1 MRRGGTQ
8 RDAADDAM
16 DEVSQGAEMLRL
28 QRKLRVMENDRLA
41 YEEDARNLLRKQE
54 YEIESLLKENR
65 EIRTVLKLAN
75 SDKNRTIDIQDTER
89 LVDLI
94 DSLDMYNARA
104 DAEEARIQELDA
116 EIKALDHCITS
127 YKKQKGGVME
137 ATEEQA
143 IQKTIRVMENRL
155 DKETVKFNQQLSVN
169 RKLRQEID
177 HLRQD
182 RLVFNSLFKKLTKEL
197 DDIKKSINEIV
208 TEASQA
214 YEERDEAQ
222 NKMLALKERSE
233 KDIAQ
238 QEVEMKELYRIID
251 HDNRLKEF
259 MMFKACE
266 RTEFKEEEESKK
278 KKCSGGDK
286 DKDAEKGQI
295 KSLEEAFQRI
305 REVTG
310 ENDIDLIVTNFIRR
324 ENENFALFQYVNEI
338 NDEVEQL
345 QDEINNMKLEIKQ
358 FEKDD
363 IKNEGVRVQMLN
375 DLEEKSD
382 KIRRQK
388 DATQKK
394 NVEVNK
400 VLDELRSGVDQL
412 FRSIQCDSSVIQ
424 DMLGSDDRVSNKNIL
439 QYMGIIEQKTMELLQ
454 AQQYLQMKMN
464 PPKQEKKSDSTTP
477 VHQTA
482 QKIDLPPTV
491 SILPPNAGE
500 EDDVFDYMEDMD
512 SRPLTQE
519 ELRSAIINKVT
530 RKSTCQRLYI
540 RRTRSQKQQ

>member
-1 MRRGGTQ
+1 MRRANQ
-8 RDAADDAM
+8 RDAADEMM
-16 DEVSQGAEMLRL
+16 DEASQSAEMLRL
-28 QRKLRVMENDRLA
+28 QRKLRVMENDRKA

-54 YEIESLLKENR
+54 CEIQSLLKENR

-94 DSLDMYNARA
+94 DNLDMYSAQA
-104 DAEEARIQELDA
+104 DAEEARIKELDA
-116 EIKALDHCITS
+116 EIRSLDNCITS
-127 YKKQKGGVME
+127 YNKQKGGVIE
-137 ATEEQA
+137 AHEEQA

-155 DKETVKFNQQLSVN
+155 DKEMAKFNQQLSVN
-169 RKLRQEID
+169 SRLRKEID

-182 RLVFNSLFKKLTKEL
+182 RLVFNGLFKKLSKEL
-197 DDIKKSINEIV
+197 NDTKKSMNEIV

-214 YEERDEAQ
+214 YEDRDEAH

-259 MMFKACE
+259 MMFKTCE
-266 RTEFKEEEESKK
+266 RTEFKEEEEAKK

-286 DKDAEKGQI
+286 DIDAEKVQI
-295 KSLEEAFQRI
+295 KTLEEAFQRI
-305 REVTG
+305 REATG
-310 ENDIDLIVTNFIRR
+310 EDDVDFIVTNFIRR

-345 QDEINNMKLEIKQ
+345 HDEIYNMQAEIKQ

-363 IKNEGVRVQMLN
+363 IKNEGVRVQMLK

-382 KIRRQK
+382 KIRQQRE
-388 DATQKK
+388 ATEEK
-394 NVEVNK
+394 NVKVKK
-400 VLDELRSGVDQL
+400 VLDELRSGVELL
-412 FRSIQCDSSVIQ
+412 FRSIRCDSSVIQ
-424 DMLGSDDRVSNKNIL
+424 DMLGSDNRVTNKNIL

-454 AQQYLQMKMN
+454 AQQYLQMKAN
-464 PPKQEKKSDSTTP
+464 PPKQEKRGDSTTP
-477 VHQTA
+477 VHQQT
-482 QKIDLPPTV
+482 QKVDLPPTI
-491 SILPPNAGE
+491 SIQPPNAGE
-500 EDDVFDYMEDMD
+500 DDDIFNDYGEEMD
-512 SRPLTQE
+512 LRPLTQE

-540 RRTRSQKQQ
+540 RHARSTRLQ

>member
-1 MRRGGTQ
+1 MRRGATQ

-182 RLVFNSLFKKLTKEL
+182 RLVFNTLFKKLTKEL

-295 KSLEEAFQRI
+295 KSLEDAFQRI

-345 QDEINNMKLEIKQ
+345 QDEINNMKMEIKQ

-363 IKNEGVRVQMLN
+363 IKNEGVRVQMLK